1 MDSSGGKPSSVK
13 DAFSKVQTAPP
24 AQERVDLFR
33 RLIQDLVED
42 PAANPNIPNSLF
54 EKNWA
59 EDSEVLDEDF
69 IRQIIQS
76 FKTTREDLWTQLLA
90 TCTPNQSKM
99 LEAFTTNSRVH
110 EIARLF
116 DFGCSRATRE
126 GFQNMEKANQVQLP
140 LPQDIEGGREP
151 WEQRFKNKLE
161 KLFHLRTELPPET
174 VNIGLFEDPQ
184 RSTSV
189 LTYEGAE
196 FFNWGRTVE
205 NQPVYTCVP
214 KTNYG
219 IQQIVLYATN
229 NNLGV
234 RVSGYRHSW
243 SPVFARDKGC
253 ILISTLSLHQAAQ
266 LPNVESLDP
275 LCPIIFGDKPTLLNS
290 ITELGPLKEDP
301 TKSLVRVGCAT
312 TNEQFRYWCVKTKR
326 VTLPLNVIMVEITFG
341 GSNGPICHGA
351 GIRHR
356 TLSDLVYAIEYVDV
370 HGKLQVITRADDDF
384 LSAASGCFGL
394 IGVVTHITLV
404 VDKMTYAAMAPQKQ
418 AVIDAIPPPDSL
430 RSRVPAPLNQ
440 PRTPEQIR
448 RSQEEFEKKAAEEYY
463 AEWFW
468 FPYSD
473 EVWINTWS
481 TTPDPRGVHSYPD
494 NEEIAVQWLQAVAI
508 EALQYLAKDTNTVEI
523 LPLLRTTAVSRLGMA
538 SLPAGKKIKA
548 WLPDALHF
556 RRAIQNT
563 RVRDMELEIPLP
575 HQHDNLDK
583 PDFTIA
589 QHAWWEAIIKAYE
602 HTDKCPMRLPLELRI
617 MGDSNV
623 LMAPQRGNRLGT
635 ASIEVLTLESVTEY
649 WDAFA
654 QEVLDK
660 WMALREW
667 NGQKLNIR
675 PHWAKEWWVTVLA
688 LSQQLKVDGKPFCE
702 YLKTECYG
710 DAIRQFNNVLA
721 KIGQKQGW
729 KRQDLERVFS
739 NGLFDYIFFDD
750 IEPLNHLSF

>member
-1 MDSSGGKPSSVK
+1 MDSSDDKPGSVK
-13 DAFSKVQTAPP
+13 DAFDKARTAPP
-24 AQERVDLFR
+24 VQQRVDLFR
-33 RLIQDLVED
+33 RLIKDLAED
-42 PAANPNIPNSLF
+42 PVANPNIPNSLF

-59 EDSEVLDEDF
+59 EDSEVVDENF

-76 FKTTREDLWTQLLA
+76 LKATREDLWTHLLE

-99 LEAFTTNSRVH
+99 LEAFASNSRVH
-110 EIARLF
+110 EIAHLF
-116 DFGCSRATRE
+116 DFGLTRATRE
-126 GFQNMEKANQVQLP
+126 GLQNMENAKQVQLP

-151 WEQRFKNKLE
+151 WQQRFKTKLE
-161 KLFHLRTELPPET
+161 KLFHLRTEMSPET

-184 RSTSV
+184 RSNPV
-189 LTYEGAE
+189 LTYEGAV
-196 FFNWGRTVE
+196 FSNWGRTVE

-219 IQQIVLYATN
+219 VQQIVLYATN

-243 SPVFARDKGC
+243 SPLFTRDKGC
-253 ILISTLSLHQAAQ
+253 MLISTLSLHQAAQ

-275 LCPIIFGDKPTLLNS
+275 LSPILFGDKPTVLNS
-290 ITELGPLKEDP
+290 ITELGPLNDNP

-312 TNEQFRYWCVKTKR
+312 TNEQFRYWCVKAKR

-351 GIRHR
+351 GIRHK

-370 HGKLQVITRADDDF
+370 HGKLQIITRADDDF

-394 IGVVTHITLV
+394 LGVVTHITLV
-404 VDKMTYAAMAPQKQ
+404 VDKMTYAAMTPQKQ

-430 RSRVPAPLNQ
+430 RSRVPPPLNQ

-448 RSQEEFEKKAAEEYY
+448 RAQEDFEKKAAKEYY

-473 EVWINTWS
+473 QVWINTWS
-481 TTPDPRGVHSYPD
+481 TTTDPTGVQDYPD

-508 EALQYLAKDTNTVEI
+508 EALQYLAKDTNTAEI

-538 SLPAGKKIKA
+538 SLPAGKEIKT

-575 HQHDNLDK
+575 HQSDNLDK
-583 PDFTIA
+583 PDFTIV
-589 QHAWWEAIIKAYE
+589 QHAWWEAIIKVYE
-602 HTDKCPMRLPLELRI
+602 NIDKCPMRLPLELRI

-635 ASIEVLTLESVTEY
+635 ASVEVLTLESVTQY

-660 WMALREW
+660 WMELREW
-667 NGQKLNIR
+667 KGQQLNIR
-675 PHWAKEWWVTVLA
+675 PHWAKEW
-688 LSQQLKVDGKPFCE
+688 QQFKVNGKPFRE
-702 YLKTECYG
+702 YLKECYG
-710 DAIRQFNNVLA
+710 DLIPEFNNVLTR
-721 KIGQKQGW
+721 IGQTQGW
-729 KRQDLERVFS
+729 QRQDLKRVFS
-739 NGLFDYIFFDD
+739 NDLFDDIFFDD
-750 IEPLNHLSF
+750 INV

>member
-1 MDSSGGKPSSVK
+1 MDSSGRKPSSVK

-42 PAANPNIPNSLF
+42 PVANPNIPNSLF

-76 FKTTREDLWTQLLA
+76 FKTTREDLWTHLLG

-110 EIARLF
+110 EIAHLF

-161 KLFHLRTELPPET
+161 KLFHLRAELPPET

-184 RSTSV
+184 RSTPV

-196 FFNWGRTVE
+196 FCNWGRTVE

-243 SPVFARDKGC
+243 SPVFARDKRC
-253 ILISTLSLHQAAQ
+253 ILISTLSLDQAAQ
-266 LPNVESLDP
+266 LPSVESLDP
-275 LCPIIFGDKPTLLNS
+275 LCPILFGDKPTLLNS

-351 GIRHR
+351 GIRHK
-356 TLSDLVYAIEYVDV
+356 TLSDLVYAIEYADV

-404 VDKMTYAAMAPQKQ
+404 VDKMTYAAMEPQKQ

-448 RSQEEFEKKAAEEYY
+448 RAQEEFEKKAAEEYY

-468 FPYSD
+468 FPYLTKFGS
-473 EVWINTWS
+473 IH
-481 TTPDPRGVHSYPD
+481 GVQSYPD

-538 SLPAGKKIKA
+538 SLPAGKEIKA

-575 HQHDNLDK
+575 HQPDNLDK
-583 PDFTIA
+583 PDFAIA

-660 WMALREW
+660 WMELREW

-688 LSQQLKVDGKPFCE
+688 LSHYSKVSFQTICLTASLIQATTQSGWQA
-702 YLKTECYG
+702 LL
-710 DAIRQFNNVLA
+710 RVSQNRVLWRCNPP
-721 KIGQKQGW
+721 I
-729 KRQDLERVFS
+729 
-739 NGLFDYIFFDD
+739 
-750 IEPLNHLSF
+750 

>member
-1 MDSSGGKPSSVK
+1 MDSSGDKPSSVK
-13 DAFSKVQTAPP
+13 DAFAKLQTAPP
-24 AQERVDLFR
+24 VQNRVDLFR
-33 RLIQDLVED
+33 RLIKDLVED
-42 PAANPNIPNSLF
+42 PVANPNIPNALF

-59 EDSEVLDEDF
+59 KDSEVVDEDF

-76 FKTTREDLWTQLLA
+76 FKATRGDLWTHLLG

-99 LEAFTTNSRVH
+99 LEAFTANSKVH
-110 EIARLF
+110 EIAHLF

-126 GFQNMEKANQVQLP
+126 GFQNMERANQVQLS
-140 LPQDIEGGREP
+140 LPRNVEGGREA

-161 KLFHLRTELPPET
+161 KLFHLRAETTPET
-174 VNIGLFEDPQ
+174 VNIGLFEDPK
-184 RSTSV
+184 RSTPV

-196 FFNWGRTVE
+196 FSNWGRTVE

-219 IQQIVLYATN
+219 IQQIVLYAAN

-253 ILISTLSLHQAAQ
+253 MLISTLSLHQAAQ

-275 LCPIIFGDKPTLLNS
+275 LCPILFGDKPTLLNS

-351 GIRHR
+351 GIRHK

-370 HGKLQVITRADDDF
+370 HGKLQIITRADDDF

-394 IGVVTHITLV
+394 LGVVTHITLV
-404 VDKMTYAAMAPQKQ
+404 VDKMTYAAMTPQKQ

-430 RSRVPAPLNQ
+430 RSRVPPPLNQ

-448 RSQEEFEKKAAEEYY
+448 RAQEEFEKKAAEEYY

-481 TTPDPRGVHSYPD
+481 TTPDPLGVQDYPD

-508 EALQYLAKDTNTVEI
+508 EALQYLAKDTNTAEI

-538 SLPAGKKIKA
+538 SLPAGKEIKA

-575 HQHDNLDK
+575 HQSDNLDK
-583 PDFTIA
+583 PDFTIV

-654 QEVLDK
+654 QEVLDR
-660 WMALREW
+660 WMELREW
-667 NGQKLNIR
+667 KGQKLNIR
-675 PHWAKEWWVTVLA
+675 PHWAKEW
-688 LSQQLKVDGKPFCE
+688 QQFKVDGKPFRE
-702 YLKTECYG
+702 YLKEECYG
-710 DAIRQFNNVLA
+710 DVIPKFNKVLA
-721 KIGQKQGW
+721 QIGQTQGW
-729 KRQDLERVFS
+729 QRQDLKRVFS

-750 IEPLNHLSF
+750 INA